1 MSTMKN
7 KDELEKLAR
16 DIIDTNYDDWT
27 KGADYASLEKRY
39 SQQGK
44 QAMDDTIGKVAART
58 GGLASS
64 YATAAGGQAYAD
76 YMTQLED
83 TARSLYDSQRS
94 EAIDNLTL
102 AQNIYDRQ
110 QSKEQN
116 DQLLAQDEIIASL
129 MLGKTPSSDLIGRS
143 GRSAEYWDAQR
154 AAMNQ
159 KEGISDPEEIA
170 AWETR
175 IMNATPSTIET
186 YIDKLYEIDP
196 ALAFTL
202 LTQWA
207 NDTTAENSKERKAKF
222 DEMIN
227 STK

>member
-27 KGADYASLEKRY
+27 KGADYTSLAKRY
-39 SQQGK
+39 SEQGK

-94 EAIDNLTL
+94 EAFDRLSV
-102 AQNIYDRQ
+102 AQDMYDRQ
-110 QSKEQN
+110 QSKQQN
-116 DQLLAQDEIIASL
+116 DQLLAQDEIQMLLAGGKKPSNDLIAQS
-129 MLGKTPSSDLIGRS
+129 GKTS
-143 GRSAEYWDAQR
+143 EYWDAY
-154 AAMNQ
+154 
-159 KEGISDPEEIA
+159 K
-170 AWETR
+170 
-175 IMNATPSTIET
+175 NA
-186 YIDKLYEIDP
+186 
-196 ALAFTL
+196 
-202 LTQWA
+202 
-207 NDTTAENSKERKAKF
+207 
-222 DEMIN
+222 IN
-227 STK
+227 STGGQKLSLKEEKDWSEAFDEADEYSIERLFNKLAAIDEDYAFVLLTKWANESDGNKAFVEATFGIKID